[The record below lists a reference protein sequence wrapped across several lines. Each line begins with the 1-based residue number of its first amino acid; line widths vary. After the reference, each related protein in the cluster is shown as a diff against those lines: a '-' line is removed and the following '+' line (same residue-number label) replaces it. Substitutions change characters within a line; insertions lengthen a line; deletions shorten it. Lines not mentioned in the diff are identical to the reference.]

1 MSLISLSNVSVAFAG
16 NTVLRSITCE
26 ANAGE
31 RIGLVGRNGSGKTT
45 LLRALAGE
53 ESLGGG
59 GRHIARHIR
68 LAAVEQVPRLVDP
81 GRTVREEV
89 LSPLENVL
97 NLPAELQAAADEM
110 AAGDEDAAEVYAALL
125 HRMDAEGAYT
135 LEARFAE
142 VMSGL
147 GLDEADWDRPLRQL
161 SGGQRARAGLARALI
176 AEPDIL
182 LLDEPTNH
190 VDLHGLRWLESFLSR
205 WRGCVVVTSHDR
217 YFLDKVATRIWHL
230 EDHHLKAYAGN
241 YSKSEELRAAESARR
256 RRQYEQQQQVIA
268 REEEFIRRTRAGSR
282 ASEAQ
287 SRLKKLARME
297 RIDAPQRE
305 RTFGIELQ
313 ASRSAEVAIKATG
326 LAAGYSSAAVV
337 NAGNLELV
345 RGDRVALI
353 GRNGSGKSTLLRTLA
368 GELAPVVGTV
378 MPGAGVSMAH
388 YWQEAENLDPGATIL
403 EELMRSGIARNQ
415 DARDLAGR
423 FLFSGDDVDK
433 RVADLSGGERSRL
446 ALMKLVTSGAN
457 LLLLDEPTNHL
468 DIPGREALEEALTSF
483 DGTLLLASHDRR
495 LISRL
500 ATRIWAIEDGM
511 LTDFNGWLDEYDAA
525 QVAASDS
532 VPAKPAPRAR
542 QPSRPPSGRRG
553 QERREELEAAIQAGE
568 ASLDQLGRQIN
579 DASARGQLG
588 RLADLG
594 TEFETRQRELEALVQ
609 EWAELVDSG

>member
-1 MSLISLSNVSVAFAG
+1 MSLISLSNVSVAFGG

-31 RIGLVGRNGSGKTT
+31 RVGLVGRNGSGKTT

-59 GRHIARHIR
+59 SRHVARHIR

-161 SGGQRARAGLARALI
+161 SGGQRARAGLARALV
-176 AEPDIL
+176 AEPDVL

-190 VDLHGLRWLESFLSR
+190 VDLYGLRWLESFLSR

-230 EDHHLKAYAGN
+230 EGNQLKAYPGN
-241 YSKSEELRAAESARR
+241 YSKFVLTYAADAE
-256 RRQYEQQQQVIA
+256 RRQQQHEQQQRVIA
-268 REEEFIRRTRAGSR
+268 KEEAFIRKWGAGTRA
-282 ASEAQ
+282 AQAQ
-287 SRLKKLARME
+287 SRIKKLGRME

-305 RTFGIELQ
+305 RTFGIELK
-313 ASRSAEVAIKATG
+313 ASRSSEVAIKATD
-326 LAAGYSSAAVV
+326 LAAGYSGATVV
-337 NAGNLELV
+337 QAGNLELV

-368 GELAPVVGTV
+368 GELPPATGTLRSGSGVV
-378 MPGAGVSMAH
+378 MAH
-388 YWQEAENLDPGATIL
+388 YWQEAENLDPAGTIL
-403 EELMRSGIARNQ
+403 GELQRSGMIRQQ

-433 RVADLSGGERSRL
+433 RVAGLSGGERSRL

-468 DIPGREALEEALTSF
+468 DIPGREALEAALTNF

-500 ATRIWAIEDGM
+500 ATRIWAIEDGV
-511 LTDFNGWLDEYDAA
+511 LTDFNGSLDEYDAG

-532 VPAKPAPRAR
+532 VAARPAPRVR
-542 QPSRPPSGRRG
+542 RPSRPASERHG

-568 ASLDQLGRQIN
+568 ASLDQLGGQIN
-579 DASARGQLG
+579 EASAGGQLE
-588 RLADLG
+588 RLAELG
-594 TEFETRQRELEALVQ
+594 AEFESRQGELEALMQ
-609 EWAELVDSG
+609 EWADLVDSG